1 MTNGEKQALMFLSS
15 HGGSVLTTAVP
26 EKNDKDMWGEVIAGL
41 NVYKKLDKQGLVI
54 VTEEEP
60 DEDGFTWTPMI
71 ELTDAGKLAILNIK
85 N

>member
-71 ELTDAGKLAILNIK
+71 ELTDAGKLAIRNIK